1 MRVLGQGGEEG
12 RKEIQG
18 LGAEAFAPP
27 LKGCCERKQMVLIA
41 VRLRPSNGSQPVS
54 VRPSRPQRLA
64 ASSLW
69 PQGGPGQ
76 VRLSHDTSLGRTC
89 VQGVGAGSPYVTAL
103 VNEALLGQAHA
114 CSPSGGLSEQEP
126 GLVPPDEGHVSG
138 EQRRG
143 GGAE

>member
-1 MRVLGQGGEEG
+1 M
-12 RKEIQG
+12 QG

-27 LKGCCERKQMVLIA
+27 LKGCCERKQMVRIA

-54 VRPSRPQRLA
+54 VRPSRPSRPQRFA
-64 ASSLW
+64 ASSRW

-76 VRLSHDTSLGRTC
+76 VRLSHDTSLGSTFVKGVAPGPRTLL
-89 VQGVGAGSPYVTAL
+89 L
-103 VNEALLGQAHA
+103 VSEVLLGQARA
-114 CSPSGGLSEQEP
+114 CSPTGDLPEQEP